1 MKRCERHDCM
11 DVAVQTMNDYKEVE
25 TSKCMM
31 EDCCDYDVWMV
42 PEIKLGKY
50 LLKDVPEDK
59 IYLLN
64 PILEYMDKHELTTM
78 SYKEYENRDKQS

>member
-1 MKRCERHDCM
+1 MKRCERPDCM
-11 DVAVQTMNDYKEVE
+11 DYAVEFRDDYGAVD

-31 EDCCDYDVWMV
+31 TDCRFYNVPMV

-50 LLKDVPEDK
+50 LVKDIPEDK

-64 PILEYMDKHELTTM
+64 PMLTYMDKNELTTM
-78 SYKEYENRDKQS
+78 SYKEYEDREQS